1 MCGFQRVKSVSV
13 TYTSIS
19 FKTNLG
25 PLAPVLTDVPPN
37 PRQDGLGYNP
47 RCLRRDINPNSS
59 KFTSEAH
66 TYDLLTQNPDIYW
79 FQTVMQGEMEKGQ
92 PGVHG
97 GGHFTIS
104 GDPGGVSQH
113 TKTGSRCD

>member
-1 MCGFQRVKSVSV
+1 MLG
-13 TYTSIS
+13 S

-25 PLAPVLTDVPPN
+25 PVAPVLNDVPRN

-59 KFTSEAH
+59 KFTSEAY
-66 TYDLLTQNPDIYW
+66 TYDLITQNRDIYW
-79 FQTVMQGEMEKGQ
+79 FQTVMQGEAQKGS

-104 GDPGGVSQH
+104 GDPGGVSRAVPAYRLSYRDQEL
-113 TKTGSRCD
+113 R